1 MKFLTSIRPGAIAK
15 RANKKLGSA
24 KNFIS
29 GSSFFGKRA
38 SQTGGSGLGGLAQGK
53 VKAAPNGI
61 SSLISNISQTIGGD
75 TNNVNITKLIG
86 DKVSQS
92 VNKISG
98 NLPNFD
104 GIMSSLS
111 GISDYMKSFTDP
123 SMLDGLASG
132 FSSVKS
138 SLEGTIDLVSTVQK
152 VITKLVKQLND
163 LKPGKGGG
171 GGGLLGGLGMGL
183 AGLAGG
189 GAMAAAGKKGL
200 GFAKFLSSKKS
211 LALMGLGAVGASA
224 MGASQAQAADISTEQ
239 RMLDAPTGDGMP
251 SDQVA
256 LFNSTVSKFEKY
268 LEDAKKK
275 RSSGP
280 GTKGKG
286 AKSPNPPTPPGSV
299 DYSNLKSGDISTMAG
314 KSAVLYDEFRNLGYT
329 DEGAKRL
336 IAEIGREGGM
346 QNKNLFG
353 THLDPKAGIQ
363 NTGMFSWNDTRRDAL
378 IADAKRAGVWDESK
392 GQLKETAEA
401 LRFQARFA
409 AGEIK
414 SRGAGVPEAL
424 TTPGFS
430 GPKISEL
437 LRDKYVVY
445 DPSYAGGTDPQY
457 GSAHTADWYKR
468 LAPGLEKTYKPQS
481 TLAAAAQ
488 TQLNLTAQTQLQQLG
503 SLDPLD
509 AQATFQQPQPQGAAG
524 LTILPLP
531 PAPPPKPTAPAPTPQ
546 VTTAPA
552 IPFLSTGI
560 ADPNQAAAC
569 AIYNICPK

>member
-15 RANKKLGSA
+15 RTNKKPGSA
-24 KNFIS
+24 KNFFS

-38 SQTGGSGLGGLAQGK
+38 SQAGGSGLGGLAQGK
-53 VKAAPNGI
+53 VKAAPSGI
-61 SSLISNISQTIGGD
+61 SSLISNISQTVGGD

-104 GIMSSLS
+104 GIMNSLS
-111 GISDYMKSFTDP
+111 GISDYMKSFADP

-211 LALMGLGAVGASA
+211 LALLGLGAVGASA

-239 RMLDAPTGDGMP
+239 RMLDATGGDGMP
-251 SDQVA
+251 SDQIA
-256 LFNSTVSKFEKY
+256 LFNSTVNKFEKY

-275 RSSGP
+275 RSTQSGGSKGSPKSPRDPGP
-280 GTKGKG
+280 GPGPGPGINAADITADTPEEKAFIATVREAEGTAGPKGKDTFFG
-286 AKSPNPPTPPGSV
+286 GTQFGGDLSTKTVNEVVALQKQYLKDPRSRFWNAQEGKWDNSAAVGIGQWLEPGVLIKQMGLDPSKEKFTEELQNKMILFMAKQRGVDVMNMNEAQMKKANKVWAGLGPEYGQTSRTTAQAMQMYNENLAEAKKSPVTGVPQARTQ
-299 DYSNLKSGDISTMAG
+299 SNL
-314 KSAVLYDEFRNLGYT
+314 L
-329 DEGAKRL
+329 
-336 IAEIGREGGM
+336 
-346 QNKNLFG
+346 
-353 THLDPKAGIQ
+353 
-363 NTGMFSWNDTRRDAL
+363 
-378 IADAKRAGVWDESK
+378 
-392 GQLKETAEA
+392 
-401 LRFQARFA
+401 
-409 AGEIK
+409 
-414 SRGAGVPEAL
+414 
-424 TTPGFS
+424 
-430 GPKISEL
+430 
-437 LRDKYVVY
+437 
-445 DPSYAGGTDPQY
+445 
-457 GSAHTADWYKR
+457 
-468 LAPGLEKTYKPQS
+468 
-481 TLAAAAQ
+481 AQ
-488 TQLNLTAQTQLQQLG
+488 TTQSQLTYQ
-503 SLDPLD
+503 DPFTGETK
-509 AQATFQQPQPQGAAG
+509 AAVPQQPQGAGG

-531 PAPPPKPTAPAPTPQ
+531 PAPAAKQPPPPKPQITNAPT
-546 VTTAPA
+546 V
-552 IPFLSTGI
+552 PFFTTGI
-560 ADPNQAAAC
+560 TDPNKAAAC
-569 AIYNICPK
+569 AVYNICTK

>member
-104 GIMSSLS
+104 GIMSSLN

-286 AKSPNPPTPPGSV
+286 SKSPNPPRPPGTGQMNVSDIKADTPEEKAFIATV
-299 DYSNLKSGDISTMAG
+299 REAEGTSSAKGKDTFFGGVQFGGDLSTKTVNEVVALQKEYLKDPRSRFYNAQKG
-314 KSAVLYDEFRNLGYT
+314 KWDNSAAVGIGQWMEPEVLVQQMG
-329 DEGAKRL
+329 
-336 IAEIGREGGM
+336 
-346 QNKNLFG
+346 
-353 THLDPKAGIQ
+353 LDPSKEKFTEELQTKMLLYMAR
-363 NTGMFSWNDTRRDAL
+363 SR
-378 IADAKRAGVWDESK
+378 GVDPMKMDESGWK
-392 GQLKETAEA
+392 KANKIWAGLGPEYGQT
-401 LRFQARFA
+401 
-409 AGEIK
+409 
-414 SRGAGVPEAL
+414 SR
-424 TTPGFS
+424 T
-430 GPKISEL
+430 I
-437 LRDKYVVY
+437 
-445 DPSYAGGTDPQY
+445 
-457 GSAHTADWYKR
+457 
-468 LAPGLEKTYKPQS
+468 
-481 TLAAAAQ
+481 AQ
-488 TQLNLTAQTQLQQLG
+488 TMQEHEENLREAKASTARASSTSTQQNLTAQTQLQQLG
-503 SLDPLD
+503 GTAMDPLD
-509 AQATFQQPQPQGAAG
+509 TQATFQQPQPQGASG

-531 PAPPPKPTAPAPTPQ
+531 PAPPPKSTGRTPTPQ

-552 IPFLSTGI
+552 IPFLPTGI